1 MNRLHRKEERR
12 GTKRAIENKR
22 GRDRERKKKSS
33 HVEKERQRKEKRITK
48 RKRDRNGERER
59 ALVTV
64 LQKSSS
70 RERYSWSTAR
80 DHCCANTDVKKRS
93 RAAAIWSASWSNSP
107 RRVSSTSS
115 EPELILR
122 SFSGPRCGARLIID
136 RESRVREDANSEI
149 RLHEILTHFL
159 SFFLSLFLS
168 MSLAE

>member
-1 MNRLHRKEERR
+1 MREGE
-12 GTKRAIENKR
+12 TER
-22 GRDRERKKKSS
+22 GR
-33 HVEKERQRKEKRITK
+33 KRVAMW
-48 RKRDRNGERER
+48 RKRDRGRKRESRREKGTEMERERER

-159 SFFLSLFLS
+159 SFFLSLFLP